1 MNSLYLT
8 LAFIAADDVQNNTVD
23 HRWTPSLVIVPN
35 DENLKRVDS
44 TTLVQLRDTNVDGS
58 IAISVLV
65 SSDDFG
71 SLLIH
76 NSTFLLYMKIKDD
89 LYVKEIMKLFKHK
102 AILDKQM
109 TDDRSGDAY
118 G

>member
-1 MNSLYLT
+1 MESLVLS
-8 LAFIAADDVQNNTVD
+8 LAFVAADDIQNNTVD
-23 HRWTPSLVIVPN
+23 HRGAHILVFVPN
-35 DENLKRVDS
+35 AENLKGIDS